1 MSPHWP
7 VATTLHYSP
16 RHKTRESER
25 ERERERHFPSF
36 KKKFCFHWFLHRR
49 LALVLYSCILGSFNG
64 VNKEVTEWERLFF
77 FFFWG
82 NGGRGRWVQKERAH
96 SAVDNSG
103 SGFSGRGRFACCL
116 QLLLLHSQQGLQA
129 SKRPSKLASFSLLFI
144 PFSPF
149 VLSFCSWD
157 WEVHRHTQSI
167 FFGNMFIH
175 FLCIQ
180 TESWIF
186 LFQDVF
192 GFIYCFL
199 FPFSLLYVLLL
210 RKCAP
215 RFG

>member
-36 KKKFCFHWFLHRR
+36 KKKICFHWFLHRR
-49 LALVLYSCILGSFNG
+49 LALALYSCILGSFNG
-64 VNKEVTEWERLFF
+64 VNKEVTEWERLFFF

-103 SGFSGRGRFACCL
+103 SGFSDRGRFACCL

-149 VLSFCSWD
+149 VLSL
-157 WEVHRHTQSI
+157 
-167 FFGNMFIH
+167 
-175 FLCIQ
+175 FL
-180 TESWIF
+180 
-186 LFQDVF
+186 
-192 GFIYCFL
+192 
-199 FPFSLLYVLLL
+199 
-210 RKCAP
+210 
-215 RFG
+215 